1 MKKLMI
7 DLETKSDIDIAKSGV
22 YRYADSPYFDILLF
36 AYSVDDAPVQVVD
49 LACGEQLPEEILNA
63 LTDDRIQKH
72 AFNASF
78 ERVCLSVWL
87 RRNYPECFISY
98 RLPEDACG
106 NYLSPKAWRCT
117 MVAAAYLGLPL
128 SLASVGAVLQ
138 LQQQKLSEGKALI
151 RYFCVPYDT
160 VNGVPQFHTPADSPE
175 KWNVFRAYNKR
186 DVETEQAIEQ
196 KIARFP
202 VPEFVWQEYAL
213 DQSINDRGIQ
223 LDLQLVQQAIRM
235 DTLTKDKLLHLLKN
249 LTDLDNPNSVQQMKQ
264 WLAEHGLELESLG
277 KKEVQEQLKTAPPD
291 LRDVLLLRQQV
302 SKSSVKKYQAMQN
315 AVCSDG
321 RARGMFQFYGA
332 NRTGREAGRI
342 IQLQNLPQNHLPDLE
357 DARELVKSGDLEAV
371 ELLYEDVPDTLSQ
384 LIRTAFVPKP
394 GYQFLVADFS
404 AIEAR
409 VIAWLAGETW
419 RMQAFADGKDIYCAS
434 ASKIFGVPVVKH
446 GINGHLRQKGKVAEL
461 ACIAEGQLVLTD
473 HGLVPIEKVTTDDL
487 LWDGE
492 QWVHHEGVIYKGKR
506 EVITY
511 EGLTA
516 TPDHLV
522 WIEGQS
528 QPIQFGIA
536 ASCGSHLVQTGDGG
550 KAIRLGEN
558 YQCGKTLEQNM
569 EPLLCVDRMH
579 RMQLEAVDATFQP
592 YIRKIKWLS
601 EMFSAQKNSA
611 LARKKTN
618 RSKATLRKPKRCRIF
633 QLRCKRDSVRFSFC
647 DSGRFVSD
655 KQIWRTRT
663 GNGNRQDRRQWKLC
677 SGKSQVCYSYRKQF
691 EQADDRLNTVR
702 PKLLALCVQYHYS
715 KIIQRDDTRRNYSGC
730 RKCRCGEK
738 KMLEI
743 HSRTAR
749 LYDIQNAGRHHRFT
763 VSGKLVHNC
772 GYGGSVGAM
781 KAMGGAEMSDAE
793 LKQLVTDWRTAS
805 PHIVQLWW
813 DVENAAIKAVR
824 DKTETETHGI
834 HFSYESGFLFI
845 KLLSDRRLAYVKPR
859 IGENRFGGDS
869 ITYAGIGTNRKWERL
884 ETYSGKLVENIVQA
898 TARDLLFYSMQT
910 LSQYFIVGH
919 IHDEMIIECPKDT
932 KLDEICQQMA
942 RTPDWAKGLLLR
954 ADGYECSFYK
964 KD

>member
-1 MKKLMI
+1 MSGGRLTEYLFGWVIGVTMQKLMI
-7 DLETKSDIDIAKSGV
+7 DLETKSDVDITKAGV

-36 AYSVDDAPVQVVD
+36 AYSVDDAPVKVVD

-98 RLPEDACG
+98 GLPEDACG

-128 SLASVGAVLQ
+128 SLAGVGAVLQ
-138 LQQQKLSEGKALI
+138 LQQQKMSEGKALI

-186 DVETEQAIEQ
+186 DVETEQAIERRLS
-196 KIARFP
+196 RFP
-202 VPEFVWQEYAL
+202 VPEFVWREYDL
-213 DQSINDRGIQ
+213 DQTVNDRGIQ

-235 DTLTKDKLLHLLKN
+235 DALTKDKLLQRMKA
-249 LTDLDNPNSVQQMKQ
+249 LTHLDNPNSVYQLLG
-264 WLAEHGLELESLG
+264 WLETQGYSSDSLG
-277 KKEVQEQLKTAPPD
+277 KAQVQERIKTAEEPVRSVLE
-291 LRDVLLLRQQV
+291 LRLQL
-302 SKSSVKKYQAMQN
+302 SKASVKKYQAMQN

-357 DARELVKSGDLEAV
+357 AARELVKSGNLEAV

-384 LIRTAFVPKP
+384 LIRTAFIPKP
-394 GYQFLVADFS
+394 GYKFLVADFS

-461 ACIAEGQLVLTD
+461 AC
-473 HGLVPIEKVTTDDL
+473 
-487 LWDGE
+487 
-492 QWVHHEGVIYKGKR
+492 
-506 EVITY
+506 
-511 EGLTA
+511 
-516 TPDHLV
+516 
-522 WIEGQS
+522 
-528 QPIQFGIA
+528 
-536 ASCGSHLVQTGDGG
+536 
-550 KAIRLGEN
+550 
-558 YQCGKTLEQNM
+558 
-569 EPLLCVDRMH
+569 
-579 RMQLEAVDATFQP
+579 
-592 YIRKIKWLS
+592 
-601 EMFSAQKNSA
+601 
-611 LARKKTN
+611 
-618 RSKATLRKPKRCRIF
+618 
-633 QLRCKRDSVRFSFC
+633 
-647 DSGRFVSD
+647 
-655 KQIWRTRT
+655 
-663 GNGNRQDRRQWKLC
+663 
-677 SGKSQVCYSYRKQF
+677 
-691 EQADDRLNTVR
+691 
-702 PKLLALCVQYHYS
+702 
-715 KIIQRDDTRRNYSGC
+715 
-730 RKCRCGEK
+730 
-738 KMLEI
+738 
-743 HSRTAR
+743 
-749 LYDIQNAGRHHRFT
+749 
-763 VSGKLVHNC
+763 

-781 KAMGGAEMSDAE
+781 KQMGGAEMSDAE

-845 KLLSDRRLAYVKPR
+845 KLLSGRRLAYVKPR
-859 IGENRFGGDS
+859 IGENRFGGNS
-869 ITYAGIGTNRKWERL
+869 ITYEGIGTGRKWERL

-919 IHDEMIIECPKDT
+919 IHDEMIIEASKDMS
-932 KLDEICQQMA
+932 LEEVCQQMA
-942 RTPDWAKGLLLR
+942 RTPKWAKGLILR
-954 ADGYECSFYK
+954 ADGYECEFYK

>member
-49 LACGEQLPEEILNA
+49 LASGEQLPEEILNA

-87 RRNYPECFISY
+87 RRNYPERFVSY
-98 RLPEDACG
+98 GSSEDACS
-106 NYLSPKAWRCT
+106 NYLSPNAWRCT

-128 SLASVGAVLQ
+128 SLAGVGAVLQ
-138 LQQQKLSEGKALI
+138 LQQQKMSEGKALI

-160 VNGVPQFHTPADSPE
+160 VNGVPQFHTPADAPE
-175 KWNVFRAYNKR
+175 KWNVFQAYNQR
-186 DVETEQAIEQ
+186 DVETEQAIERRLS
-196 KIARFP
+196 RFP

-213 DQSINDRGIQ
+213 DQTVNDRGIQ
-223 LDLQLVQQAIRM
+223 VDLQLVQQAIRM
-235 DTLTKDKLLHLLKN
+235 DALTKDKLLQRMKA
-249 LTDLDNPNSVQQMKQ
+249 LTHLDNPNSVYQLLG
-264 WLAEHGLELESLG
+264 WLETQGYQSDSLG
-277 KKEVQEQLKTAPPD
+277 KAQVQELIKTAREPVRSVLE
-291 LRDVLLLRQQV
+291 LRLQL
-302 SKSSVKKYQAMQN
+302 SKASVKKYQAMQN

-342 IQLQNLPQNHLPDLE
+342 IQLQNLPQNHFPDLE
-357 DARELVKSGDLEAV
+357 AARELVKSGNLEAV

-394 GYQFLVADFS
+394 GYKFLVADFS

-419 RMQAFADGKDIYCAS
+419 RMQAFAEGKDIYCAS

-446 GINGHLRQKGKVAEL
+446 GENGHLRQKGKVAEL
-461 ACIAEGQLVLTD
+461 A
-473 HGLVPIEKVTTDDL
+473 
-487 LWDGE
+487 
-492 QWVHHEGVIYKGKR
+492 
-506 EVITY
+506 
-511 EGLTA
+511 
-516 TPDHLV
+516 
-522 WIEGQS
+522 
-528 QPIQFGIA
+528 
-536 ASCGSHLVQTGDGG
+536 
-550 KAIRLGEN
+550 
-558 YQCGKTLEQNM
+558 
-569 EPLLCVDRMH
+569 
-579 RMQLEAVDATFQP
+579 
-592 YIRKIKWLS
+592 
-601 EMFSAQKNSA
+601 
-611 LARKKTN
+611 
-618 RSKATLRKPKRCRIF
+618 
-633 QLRCKRDSVRFSFC
+633 
-647 DSGRFVSD
+647 
-655 KQIWRTRT
+655 
-663 GNGNRQDRRQWKLC
+663 
-677 SGKSQVCYSYRKQF
+677 
-691 EQADDRLNTVR
+691 
-702 PKLLALCVQYHYS
+702 
-715 KIIQRDDTRRNYSGC
+715 
-730 RKCRCGEK
+730 
-738 KMLEI
+738 
-743 HSRTAR
+743 
-749 LYDIQNAGRHHRFT
+749 
-763 VSGKLVHNC
+763 C

-845 KLLSDRRLAYVKPR
+845 KLLSGRRLAYVKPR

-869 ITYAGIGTNRKWERL
+869 ITYEGIGTGRKWERL

-932 KLDEICQQMA
+932 KLEEICQEMA
-942 RTPDWAKGLLLR
+942 RTPDWANGLLLR
-954 ADGYECSFYK
+954 ADGYACQFYK

>member
-1 MKKLMI
+1 MKKLMMDI
-7 DLETKSDIDIAKSGV
+7 ETKSNIDLAKAGV
-22 YRYADSPYFDILLF
+22 YRYADSPYFDLLLF
-36 AYSVDDAPVQVVD
+36 AYSVDDNPVQVVD
-49 LACGEQLPEEILNA
+49 LASGERLPEEILNA

-87 RRNYPECFISY
+87 RRNYPERFVSY
-98 RLPEDACG
+98 GSPEDACG
-106 NYLSPKAWRCT
+106 NYLSPNAWRCT

-128 SLASVGAVLQ
+128 SLAGVGAVLQ

-151 RYFCVPYDT
+151 RYFCVPYDHA
-160 VNGVPQFHTPADSPE
+160 NGIPVFHVPTDAPE
-175 KWNVFRAYNKR
+175 KWNVFRAYNQR
-186 DVETEQAIEQ
+186 DVETEQAIERRLS
-196 KIARFP
+196 RFP

-213 DQSINDRGIQ
+213 DQTVNDRGIQ
-223 LDLQLVQQAIRM
+223 VDLQLVQQAIRM
-235 DTLTKDKLLHLLKN
+235 DALTKDKLLQRMKALTHLE
-249 LTDLDNPNSVQQMKQ
+249 NPNSVYQLLG
-264 WLAEHGLELESLG
+264 WLETQGYSSDSLG
-277 KKEVQEQLKTAPPD
+277 KAKVQELIKTAREPVRSVLE
-291 LRDVLLLRQQV
+291 LRLQL
-302 SKSSVKKYQAMQN
+302 SKASVKKYQAMQN

-357 DARELVKSGDLEAV
+357 AARELVKSGNLEAV

-394 GYQFLVADFS
+394 GYKFLVADFS

-461 ACIAEGQLVLTD
+461 AC
-473 HGLVPIEKVTTDDL
+473 
-487 LWDGE
+487 
-492 QWVHHEGVIYKGKR
+492 
-506 EVITY
+506 
-511 EGLTA
+511 
-516 TPDHLV
+516 
-522 WIEGQS
+522 
-528 QPIQFGIA
+528 
-536 ASCGSHLVQTGDGG
+536 
-550 KAIRLGEN
+550 
-558 YQCGKTLEQNM
+558 
-569 EPLLCVDRMH
+569 
-579 RMQLEAVDATFQP
+579 
-592 YIRKIKWLS
+592 
-601 EMFSAQKNSA
+601 
-611 LARKKTN
+611 
-618 RSKATLRKPKRCRIF
+618 
-633 QLRCKRDSVRFSFC
+633 
-647 DSGRFVSD
+647 
-655 KQIWRTRT
+655 
-663 GNGNRQDRRQWKLC
+663 
-677 SGKSQVCYSYRKQF
+677 
-691 EQADDRLNTVR
+691 
-702 PKLLALCVQYHYS
+702 
-715 KIIQRDDTRRNYSGC
+715 
-730 RKCRCGEK
+730 
-738 KMLEI
+738 
-743 HSRTAR
+743 
-749 LYDIQNAGRHHRFT
+749 
-763 VSGKLVHNC
+763 

-781 KAMGGAEMSDAE
+781 KAMGGSGMSDTE
-793 LKQLVTDWRTAS
+793 LKQIVTDWRTAS

-845 KLLSDRRLAYVKPR
+845 KLLSGRRLAYVKPR

-869 ITYAGIGTNRKWERL
+869 ITYEGIGTGRKWERL

-942 RTPDWAKGLLLR
+942 RTPDWANGLLLR
-954 ADGYECSFYK
+954 ADGYACQFYK

>member
-1 MKKLMI
+1 MKKLMM

-49 LACGEQLPEEILNA
+49 LASGERLPEEILNA

-98 RLPEDACG
+98 GLPEDACG

-128 SLASVGAVLQ
+128 SLAGVGAVLQ
-138 LQQQKLSEGKALI
+138 LQQQKMSEGKALI

-160 VNGVPQFHTPADSPE
+160 VNGVPQFHTPADAPE
-175 KWNVFRAYNKR
+175 KWNVFRAYNQR
-186 DVETEQAIEQ
+186 DVETEQAIERRLS
-196 KIARFP
+196 RFP

-213 DQSINDRGIQ
+213 DQTVNDRGIQ
-223 LDLQLVQQAIRM
+223 VDLQLVQQAIRM
-235 DTLTKDKLLHLLKN
+235 DALTKDKLLQRMKA
-249 LTDLDNPNSVQQMKQ
+249 LTHLDNPNSVYQLLG
-264 WLAEHGLELESLG
+264 WLETHGYSSDSLG
-277 KKEVQEQLKTAPPD
+277 KAQVQERIKTAEEPVRSVLE
-291 LRDVLLLRQQV
+291 LRLQL
-302 SKSSVKKYQAMQN
+302 SKASVKKYQAMQN

-357 DARELVKSGDLEAV
+357 DARELVKSGNLEAV

-384 LIRTAFVPKP
+384 LIRTAFIPKP

-409 VIAWLAGETW
+409 VIAWLADETW
-419 RMQAFADGKDIYCAS
+419 RMQAFAEGKDIYCAS

-446 GINGHLRQKGKVAEL
+446 GENGHLRQKGKVAEL
-461 ACIAEGQLVLTD
+461 A
-473 HGLVPIEKVTTDDL
+473 
-487 LWDGE
+487 
-492 QWVHHEGVIYKGKR
+492 
-506 EVITY
+506 
-511 EGLTA
+511 
-516 TPDHLV
+516 
-522 WIEGQS
+522 
-528 QPIQFGIA
+528 
-536 ASCGSHLVQTGDGG
+536 
-550 KAIRLGEN
+550 
-558 YQCGKTLEQNM
+558 
-569 EPLLCVDRMH
+569 
-579 RMQLEAVDATFQP
+579 
-592 YIRKIKWLS
+592 
-601 EMFSAQKNSA
+601 
-611 LARKKTN
+611 
-618 RSKATLRKPKRCRIF
+618 
-633 QLRCKRDSVRFSFC
+633 
-647 DSGRFVSD
+647 
-655 KQIWRTRT
+655 
-663 GNGNRQDRRQWKLC
+663 
-677 SGKSQVCYSYRKQF
+677 
-691 EQADDRLNTVR
+691 
-702 PKLLALCVQYHYS
+702 
-715 KIIQRDDTRRNYSGC
+715 
-730 RKCRCGEK
+730 
-738 KMLEI
+738 
-743 HSRTAR
+743 
-749 LYDIQNAGRHHRFT
+749 
-763 VSGKLVHNC
+763 C

-845 KLLSDRRLAYVKPR
+845 RLLSGRRLAYVKPR
-859 IGENRFGGDS
+859 IEPNRFGGDS
-869 ITYAGIGTNRKWERL
+869 ITYEGIGTNRKWERL

-898 TARDLLFYSMQT
+898 TARDLLFYSIQT

-932 KLDEICQQMA
+932 KLEEICQQMA

>member
-1 MKKLMI
+1 MKKLMM
-7 DLETKSDIDIAKSGV
+7 DLETKSDVDITKAGV

-36 AYSVDDAPVQVVD
+36 AYSVDDNPVQVVD
-49 LACGEQLPEEILNA
+49 LASGERLPEEILNA

-87 RRNYPECFISY
+87 RRNYPERFVSY
-98 RLPEDACG
+98 GSSEDACG
-106 NYLSPKAWRCT
+106 NYLSPNAWRCT

-128 SLASVGAVLQ
+128 SLAGVGAVLQ

-151 RYFCVPYDT
+151 RYFCVPYDH
-160 VNGVPQFHTPADSPE
+160 VNGVPQFHTPADAPE

-186 DVETEQAIEQ
+186 DVETEQAIERRLS
-196 KIARFP
+196 RFP

-213 DQSINDRGIQ
+213 DQTVNDRGIQ
-223 LDLQLVQQAIRM
+223 VDLQLVQQAIRM
-235 DTLTKDKLLHLLKN
+235 DALTKDKLLQRMKA
-249 LTDLDNPNSVQQMKQ
+249 LTNLDNPNSVYQLLG
-264 WLAEHGLELESLG
+264 WLETQGYSSDSLG
-277 KKEVQEQLKTAPPD
+277 KAQVQELIKTAREPVRSVLE
-291 LRDVLLLRQQV
+291 LRLQL
-302 SKSSVKKYQAMQN
+302 SKASVKKYQAMQN

-357 DARELVKSGDLEAV
+357 AARELVKSGNLEAV

-384 LIRTAFVPKP
+384 LIRTAFIPKP
-394 GYQFLVADFS
+394 GYKFLVADFS

-419 RMQAFADGKDIYCAS
+419 RMQAFAEGKDIYCAS

-446 GINGHLRQKGKVAEL
+446 GENGHLRQKGKVAEL
-461 ACIAEGQLVLTD
+461 AC
-473 HGLVPIEKVTTDDL
+473 
-487 LWDGE
+487 
-492 QWVHHEGVIYKGKR
+492 
-506 EVITY
+506 
-511 EGLTA
+511 
-516 TPDHLV
+516 
-522 WIEGQS
+522 
-528 QPIQFGIA
+528 
-536 ASCGSHLVQTGDGG
+536 
-550 KAIRLGEN
+550 
-558 YQCGKTLEQNM
+558 
-569 EPLLCVDRMH
+569 
-579 RMQLEAVDATFQP
+579 
-592 YIRKIKWLS
+592 
-601 EMFSAQKNSA
+601 
-611 LARKKTN
+611 
-618 RSKATLRKPKRCRIF
+618 
-633 QLRCKRDSVRFSFC
+633 
-647 DSGRFVSD
+647 
-655 KQIWRTRT
+655 
-663 GNGNRQDRRQWKLC
+663 
-677 SGKSQVCYSYRKQF
+677 
-691 EQADDRLNTVR
+691 
-702 PKLLALCVQYHYS
+702 
-715 KIIQRDDTRRNYSGC
+715 
-730 RKCRCGEK
+730 
-738 KMLEI
+738 
-743 HSRTAR
+743 
-749 LYDIQNAGRHHRFT
+749 
-763 VSGKLVHNC
+763 

-781 KAMGGAEMSDAE
+781 KAMGGSGMSDAE
-793 LKQLVTDWRTAS
+793 LKQIVTDWRTAS

-845 KLLSDRRLAYVKPR
+845 KLLSGRRLAYVKPR

-869 ITYAGIGTNRKWERL
+869 ITYEGIGTGRKWERL
-884 ETYSGKLVENIVQA
+884 KTYSGKLVENIVQA

>member
-1 MKKLMI
+1 MQKLMI
-7 DLETKSDIDIAKSGV
+7 DLETKSDVDITKAGV
-22 YRYADSPYFDILLF
+22 YRYADSPHFDILLF
-36 AYSVDDAPVQVVD
+36 AYSVDDAPVKVVD

-98 RLPEDACG
+98 GLPEDACG
-106 NYLSPKAWRCT
+106 NYLSPNAWQCT

-128 SLASVGAVLQ
+128 SLAGVGAVLQ
-138 LQQQKLSEGKALI
+138 LQQQKMSEGKALI

-175 KWNVFRAYNKR
+175 KWNVFRAYNQR

-235 DTLTKDKLLHLLKN
+235 DTLTKDKLLHQLKN

-277 KKEVQEQLKTAPPD
+277 KKEVQEQLKTASPD
-291 LRDVLLLRQQV
+291 LQEVLLLRQQV

-384 LIRTAFVPKP
+384 LIRTAFIPKP
-394 GYQFLVADFS
+394 GYKFLVADFS

-419 RMQAFADGKDIYCAS
+419 RMQAFAEGKDIYCAS

-473 HGLVPIEKVTTDDL
+473 HGLIPIEKVTTDDL

-558 YQCGKTLEQNM
+558 YQCG
-569 EPLLCVDRMH
+569 
-579 RMQLEAVDATFQP
+579 
-592 YIRKIKWLS
+592 
-601 EMFSAQKNSA
+601 
-611 LARKKTN
+611 
-618 RSKATLRKPKRCRIF
+618 
-633 QLRCKRDSVRFSFC
+633 
-647 DSGRFVSD
+647 
-655 KQIWRTRT
+655 
-663 GNGNRQDRRQWKLC
+663 
-677 SGKSQVCYSYRKQF
+677 
-691 EQADDRLNTVR
+691 
-702 PKLLALCVQYHYS
+702 
-715 KIIQRDDTRRNYSGC
+715 
-730 RKCRCGEK
+730 EK
-738 KMLEI
+738 KMLET

-781 KAMGGAEMSDAE
+781 KAMGGSEMSDTE
-793 LKQLVTDWRTAS
+793 LKQIVTDWRTAS

-845 KLLSDRRLAYVKPR
+845 KLLSGRRLAYVKPR

-869 ITYAGIGTNRKWERL
+869 ITYEGIGTGRKWERL

>member
-1 MKKLMI
+1 MKKLMM

-49 LACGEQLPEEILNA
+49 LASGERLPEEILNA

-87 RRNYPECFISY
+87 RRNYPERFVSY
-98 RLPEDACG
+98 GSPEDACG
-106 NYLSPKAWRCT
+106 NYLSPNAWRCT

-128 SLASVGAVLQ
+128 SLAGVGAVLQ
-138 LQQQKLSEGKALI
+138 LQQQKMSEGKALI

-175 KWNVFRAYNKR
+175 KWNVFRAYNQR
-186 DVETEQAIEQ
+186 DVETEQAIERRLS
-196 KIARFP
+196 RFP

-213 DQSINDRGIQ
+213 DQTVNDRGIQ
-223 LDLQLVQQAIRM
+223 VDLQLVQQAIRM
-235 DTLTKDKLLHLLKN
+235 DALTKDKLLQRMKA
-249 LTDLDNPNSVQQMKQ
+249 LTHLDNPNSVYQLLG
-264 WLAEHGLELESLG
+264 WLETQGYPSDSLG
-277 KKEVQEQLKTAPPD
+277 KTQVQELIKTAREPVRSVLE
-291 LRDVLLLRQQV
+291 LRLQL
-302 SKSSVKKYQAMQN
+302 SKASVKKYQAMQN

-357 DARELVKSGDLEAV
+357 AARELVKSGNLEAV

-419 RMQAFADGKDIYCAS
+419 RMQAFAEGKDIYCAS

-461 ACIAEGQLVLTD
+461 A
-473 HGLVPIEKVTTDDL
+473 
-487 LWDGE
+487 
-492 QWVHHEGVIYKGKR
+492 
-506 EVITY
+506 
-511 EGLTA
+511 
-516 TPDHLV
+516 
-522 WIEGQS
+522 
-528 QPIQFGIA
+528 
-536 ASCGSHLVQTGDGG
+536 
-550 KAIRLGEN
+550 
-558 YQCGKTLEQNM
+558 
-569 EPLLCVDRMH
+569 
-579 RMQLEAVDATFQP
+579 
-592 YIRKIKWLS
+592 
-601 EMFSAQKNSA
+601 
-611 LARKKTN
+611 
-618 RSKATLRKPKRCRIF
+618 
-633 QLRCKRDSVRFSFC
+633 
-647 DSGRFVSD
+647 
-655 KQIWRTRT
+655 
-663 GNGNRQDRRQWKLC
+663 
-677 SGKSQVCYSYRKQF
+677 
-691 EQADDRLNTVR
+691 
-702 PKLLALCVQYHYS
+702 
-715 KIIQRDDTRRNYSGC
+715 
-730 RKCRCGEK
+730 
-738 KMLEI
+738 
-743 HSRTAR
+743 
-749 LYDIQNAGRHHRFT
+749 
-763 VSGKLVHNC
+763 C

-845 KLLSDRRLAYVKPR
+845 RLLSGRRLAYVKPR
-859 IGENRFGGDS
+859 IEPNRFGGDS
-869 ITYAGIGTNRKWERL
+869 ITYEGIGTNRKWERL

-898 TARDLLFYSMQT
+898 TARDLLFYSIQT

-932 KLDEICQQMA
+932 KLEEICQEMA
-942 RTPDWAKGLLLR
+942 RTPDWANGLLLR
-954 ADGYECSFYK
+954 ADGYACHCYRNA
-964 KD
+964 

>member
-1 MKKLMI
+1 MKKLMM

-49 LACGEQLPEEILNA
+49 LASGEQLPEEILNA

-87 RRNYPECFISY
+87 RRNYPERFVSY
-98 RLPEDACG
+98 GSPEDACG
-106 NYLSPKAWRCT
+106 NYLSPNAWRCT

-128 SLASVGAVLQ
+128 SLAGVGAVLQ

-175 KWNVFRAYNKR
+175 KWNVFRAYNQR
-186 DVETEQAIEQ
+186 DVETEQAIERRLS
-196 KIARFP
+196 RFP

-213 DQSINDRGIQ
+213 DQTVNDRGIQ
-223 LDLQLVQQAIRM
+223 VDLQLVQQAIRM
-235 DTLTKDKLLHLLKN
+235 DTLTKDKLLQRMKALTHLE
-249 LTDLDNPNSVQQMKQ
+249 NPNSVYQLLG
-264 WLAEHGLELESLG
+264 WLETQGYSSDSLG
-277 KKEVQEQLKTAPPD
+277 KTQVQELIKTAEEPVRSVLE
-291 LRDVLLLRQQV
+291 LRLQL
-302 SKSSVKKYQAMQN
+302 SKASVKKYQAMQN

-357 DARELVKSGDLEAV
+357 AARELVKSGNLEAV

-461 ACIAEGQLVLTD
+461 AC
-473 HGLVPIEKVTTDDL
+473 
-487 LWDGE
+487 
-492 QWVHHEGVIYKGKR
+492 
-506 EVITY
+506 
-511 EGLTA
+511 
-516 TPDHLV
+516 
-522 WIEGQS
+522 
-528 QPIQFGIA
+528 
-536 ASCGSHLVQTGDGG
+536 
-550 KAIRLGEN
+550 
-558 YQCGKTLEQNM
+558 
-569 EPLLCVDRMH
+569 
-579 RMQLEAVDATFQP
+579 
-592 YIRKIKWLS
+592 
-601 EMFSAQKNSA
+601 
-611 LARKKTN
+611 
-618 RSKATLRKPKRCRIF
+618 
-633 QLRCKRDSVRFSFC
+633 
-647 DSGRFVSD
+647 
-655 KQIWRTRT
+655 
-663 GNGNRQDRRQWKLC
+663 
-677 SGKSQVCYSYRKQF
+677 
-691 EQADDRLNTVR
+691 
-702 PKLLALCVQYHYS
+702 
-715 KIIQRDDTRRNYSGC
+715 
-730 RKCRCGEK
+730 
-738 KMLEI
+738 
-743 HSRTAR
+743 
-749 LYDIQNAGRHHRFT
+749 
-763 VSGKLVHNC
+763 

-845 KLLSDRRLAYVKPR
+845 KLLSGRRLAYVKPR

-869 ITYAGIGTNRKWERL
+869 ITYEGIGTGRKWERL

-898 TARDLLFYSMQT
+898 TARDLLFYAMKN
-910 LSQYFIVGH
+910 LSRYFMVGH
-919 IHDEMIIECPKDT
+919 VHDEIILECPKDT
-932 KLDEICQQMA
+932 KLNEICQQMA
-942 RTPDWAKGLLLR
+942 RTPDWANGLLLR
-954 ADGYECSFYK
+954 ADGYACQFYK

>member
-1 MKKLMI
+1 MKKLMM

-49 LACGEQLPEEILNA
+49 LASGERLPEEILNA

-87 RRNYPECFISY
+87 RRNYPERFVSY
-98 RLPEDACG
+98 GSPEDACG
-106 NYLSPKAWRCT
+106 NYLSPNAWRCT

-128 SLASVGAVLQ
+128 SLAGVGAVLQ
-138 LQQQKLSEGKALI
+138 LQQQKMSEGKALI

-175 KWNVFRAYNKR
+175 KWNVFRAYNQR
-186 DVETEQAIEQ
+186 DVETEQAIERRLS
-196 KIARFP
+196 RFP

-213 DQSINDRGIQ
+213 DQTVNDRGIQ
-223 LDLQLVQQAIRM
+223 VDLQLVQQAIRM
-235 DTLTKDKLLHLLKN
+235 DALTKDKLLQRMKA
-249 LTDLDNPNSVQQMKQ
+249 LTHLDNPNSVYQLLG
-264 WLAEHGLELESLG
+264 WLETQGYPSDSLG
-277 KKEVQEQLKTAPPD
+277 KTQVQELIKTAREPVRSVLE
-291 LRDVLLLRQQV
+291 LRLQL
-302 SKSSVKKYQAMQN
+302 SKASVKKYQAMQN

-357 DARELVKSGDLEAV
+357 AARELVKSGNLEAV

-419 RMQAFADGKDIYCAS
+419 RMQAFAEGKDIYCAS

-461 ACIAEGQLVLTD
+461 A
-473 HGLVPIEKVTTDDL
+473 
-487 LWDGE
+487 
-492 QWVHHEGVIYKGKR
+492 
-506 EVITY
+506 
-511 EGLTA
+511 
-516 TPDHLV
+516 
-522 WIEGQS
+522 
-528 QPIQFGIA
+528 
-536 ASCGSHLVQTGDGG
+536 
-550 KAIRLGEN
+550 
-558 YQCGKTLEQNM
+558 
-569 EPLLCVDRMH
+569 
-579 RMQLEAVDATFQP
+579 
-592 YIRKIKWLS
+592 
-601 EMFSAQKNSA
+601 
-611 LARKKTN
+611 
-618 RSKATLRKPKRCRIF
+618 
-633 QLRCKRDSVRFSFC
+633 
-647 DSGRFVSD
+647 
-655 KQIWRTRT
+655 
-663 GNGNRQDRRQWKLC
+663 
-677 SGKSQVCYSYRKQF
+677 
-691 EQADDRLNTVR
+691 
-702 PKLLALCVQYHYS
+702 
-715 KIIQRDDTRRNYSGC
+715 
-730 RKCRCGEK
+730 
-738 KMLEI
+738 
-743 HSRTAR
+743 
-749 LYDIQNAGRHHRFT
+749 
-763 VSGKLVHNC
+763 C

-845 KLLSDRRLAYVKPR
+845 RLLSGRRLAYVKPR
-859 IGENRFGGDS
+859 IEPNRFGGDS
-869 ITYAGIGTNRKWERL
+869 ITYEGIGTGRKWERL

-932 KLDEICQQMA
+932 KLDEICQEMA
-942 RTPDWAKGLLLR
+942 RTPDWANGLLLR
-954 ADGYECSFYK
+954 ADGYACQFYK

>member
-1 MKKLMI
+1 MKKLMM

-49 LACGEQLPEEILNA
+49 LASGERLPEEILNA

-87 RRNYPECFISY
+87 RRNYPERFVSY
-98 RLPEDACG
+98 GSPEDACG
-106 NYLSPKAWRCT
+106 NYLSPNAWRCT

-128 SLASVGAVLQ
+128 SLAGVGAVLQ
-138 LQQQKLSEGKALI
+138 LQQQKMSEGKALI

-175 KWNVFRAYNKR
+175 KWNVFRAYNQR
-186 DVETEQAIEQ
+186 DVETEQAIERRLS
-196 KIARFP
+196 RFP

-213 DQSINDRGIQ
+213 DQTVNDRGIQ
-223 LDLQLVQQAIRM
+223 VDLQLVQQAIRM
-235 DTLTKDKLLHLLKN
+235 DALTKDKLLQRMKA
-249 LTDLDNPNSVQQMKQ
+249 LTHLDNPNSVYQLLG
-264 WLAEHGLELESLG
+264 WLETQGYPSDSLG
-277 KKEVQEQLKTAPPD
+277 KTQVQELIKTAREPVRSVLE
-291 LRDVLLLRQQV
+291 LRLQL
-302 SKSSVKKYQAMQN
+302 SKASVKKYQAMQN

-357 DARELVKSGDLEAV
+357 AARELVKSGNLEAV

-419 RMQAFADGKDIYCAS
+419 RMQAFAEGKDIYCAS

-461 ACIAEGQLVLTD
+461 A
-473 HGLVPIEKVTTDDL
+473 
-487 LWDGE
+487 
-492 QWVHHEGVIYKGKR
+492 
-506 EVITY
+506 
-511 EGLTA
+511 
-516 TPDHLV
+516 
-522 WIEGQS
+522 
-528 QPIQFGIA
+528 
-536 ASCGSHLVQTGDGG
+536 
-550 KAIRLGEN
+550 
-558 YQCGKTLEQNM
+558 
-569 EPLLCVDRMH
+569 
-579 RMQLEAVDATFQP
+579 
-592 YIRKIKWLS
+592 
-601 EMFSAQKNSA
+601 
-611 LARKKTN
+611 
-618 RSKATLRKPKRCRIF
+618 
-633 QLRCKRDSVRFSFC
+633 
-647 DSGRFVSD
+647 
-655 KQIWRTRT
+655 
-663 GNGNRQDRRQWKLC
+663 
-677 SGKSQVCYSYRKQF
+677 
-691 EQADDRLNTVR
+691 
-702 PKLLALCVQYHYS
+702 
-715 KIIQRDDTRRNYSGC
+715 
-730 RKCRCGEK
+730 
-738 KMLEI
+738 
-743 HSRTAR
+743 
-749 LYDIQNAGRHHRFT
+749 
-763 VSGKLVHNC
+763 C

-845 KLLSDRRLAYVKPR
+845 RLLSGRRLAYVKPR
-859 IGENRFGGDS
+859 IEPNRFGGDS
-869 ITYAGIGTNRKWERL
+869 ITYEGIGTNRKWERL

-898 TARDLLFYSMQT
+898 TARDLLFYSIQT

-932 KLDEICQQMA
+932 KLEEICQQMA
-942 RTPDWAKGLLLR
+942 RTPDWANGLLLR
-954 ADGYECSFYK
+954 ADGYACHCYRNA
-964 KD
+964 

>member
-1 MKKLMI
+1 MKKLMM

-49 LACGEQLPEEILNA
+49 LASGERLPEEILNA

-87 RRNYPECFISY
+87 RRNYPERFVSY
-98 RLPEDACG
+98 GSPEDACG
-106 NYLSPKAWRCT
+106 NYLSPNAWRCT

-128 SLASVGAVLQ
+128 SLAGVGAVLQ
-138 LQQQKLSEGKALI
+138 LQQQKMSEGKALI

-175 KWNVFRAYNKR
+175 KWNVFRAYNQR
-186 DVETEQAIEQ
+186 DVETEQAIERRLS
-196 KIARFP
+196 RFP

-213 DQSINDRGIQ
+213 DQTVNDRGIQ
-223 LDLQLVQQAIRM
+223 VDLQLVQQAIRM
-235 DTLTKDKLLHLLKN
+235 DALTKDKLLQRMKA
-249 LTDLDNPNSVQQMKQ
+249 LTHLDNPNSVYQLLG
-264 WLAEHGLELESLG
+264 WLETQGYPSDSLG
-277 KKEVQEQLKTAPPD
+277 KTQVQELIKTAREPVRSVLE
-291 LRDVLLLRQQV
+291 LRLQL
-302 SKSSVKKYQAMQN
+302 SKASVKKYQAMQN

-357 DARELVKSGDLEAV
+357 AARELVKSGNLEAV

-419 RMQAFADGKDIYCAS
+419 RMQAFAEGKDIYCAS

-461 ACIAEGQLVLTD
+461 A
-473 HGLVPIEKVTTDDL
+473 
-487 LWDGE
+487 
-492 QWVHHEGVIYKGKR
+492 
-506 EVITY
+506 
-511 EGLTA
+511 
-516 TPDHLV
+516 
-522 WIEGQS
+522 
-528 QPIQFGIA
+528 
-536 ASCGSHLVQTGDGG
+536 
-550 KAIRLGEN
+550 
-558 YQCGKTLEQNM
+558 
-569 EPLLCVDRMH
+569 
-579 RMQLEAVDATFQP
+579 
-592 YIRKIKWLS
+592 
-601 EMFSAQKNSA
+601 
-611 LARKKTN
+611 
-618 RSKATLRKPKRCRIF
+618 
-633 QLRCKRDSVRFSFC
+633 
-647 DSGRFVSD
+647 
-655 KQIWRTRT
+655 
-663 GNGNRQDRRQWKLC
+663 
-677 SGKSQVCYSYRKQF
+677 
-691 EQADDRLNTVR
+691 
-702 PKLLALCVQYHYS
+702 
-715 KIIQRDDTRRNYSGC
+715 
-730 RKCRCGEK
+730 
-738 KMLEI
+738 
-743 HSRTAR
+743 
-749 LYDIQNAGRHHRFT
+749 
-763 VSGKLVHNC
+763 C

-845 KLLSDRRLAYVKPR
+845 RLLSGRRLAYVKPR
-859 IGENRFGGDS
+859 IEPNRFGGDS
-869 ITYAGIGTNRKWERL
+869 ITYEGIGTNRKWERL

-919 IHDEMIIECPKDT
+919 IHDEMILECPKDT
-932 KLDEICQQMA
+932 KLEEICQEMA
-942 RTPDWAKGLLLR
+942 RTPDWANGLLLR
-954 ADGYECSFYK
+954 ADGYACHCYRNA
-964 KD
+964 